1 MEENL
6 GLPKTA
12 WPPTYALFFGALALL
27 AALSLLGTTA
37 LAAGLPEETI
47 AAQTELCGEDC
58 GHTHEEVFSHTEHT
72 EESLPEPEEIAVP
85 VATPLLEQPE
95 PEAEQS
101 TDTSGVIPGSGI
113 HWELNEYGWLM
124 LSGSGACPV
133 FTSPDDQPWAAVR
146 EQITQVWFEDM
157 DALSIPSLAYWFT
170 GCTALTMAEI
180 PYTTPVIGAAAF
192 ADCPSLRQIQLYY
205 SGTFTIVPGAF
216 STGSLT
222 PLLGLLGTM
231 AVNQQMAFFSDALGH
246 SALTGIGLG
255 ILLGVSS
262 DLLAMLVFGIVWAL
276 LICRI
281 KQTGAASTDTIIS
294 VFSSTSVAA
303 GVLVLSMG
311 GGFAKYSS
319 LLVGDVLAVQDSDLL
334 YLLIALV
341 AGIALWAVMYNSLL
355 LSGISPSLARSR
367 GIHNRLVECAFVV
380 LVAVAVMLA
389 IRWVGVMLINALL
402 ILPAAAGRNLA
413 RSSRQHAV
421 YSVVIALVCGVA
433 GLICAY
439 YLDTT
444 AGAAIVLFAAV
455 CYAISLGIRAL
466 RK

>member
-1 MEENL
+1 MDAIRAFVQML
-6 GLPKTA
+6 LPFEF
-12 WPPTYALFFGALALL
+12 LQFDFMVNALL
-27 AALSLLGTTA
+27 AILL
-37 LAAGLPEETI
+37 
-47 AAQTELCGEDC
+47 
-58 GHTHEEVFSHTEHT
+58 
-72 EESLPEPEEIAVP
+72 
-85 VATPLLEQPE
+85 
-95 PEAEQS
+95 
-101 TDTSGVIPGSGI
+101 
-113 HWELNEYGWLM
+113 
-124 LSGSGACPV
+124 
-133 FTSPDDQPWAAVR
+133 
-146 EQITQVWFEDM
+146 
-157 DALSIPSLAYWFT
+157 
-170 GCTALTMAEI
+170 
-180 PYTTPVIGAAAF
+180 
-192 ADCPSLRQIQLYY
+192 
-205 SGTFTIVPGAF
+205 
-216 STGSLT
+216 LT

-413 RSSRQHAV
+413 VEPSARGVQRGDCAGVRRGRADLRVLSG
-421 YSVVIALVCGVA
+421 YDGGCGDCVVRGGVLRHLA
-433 GLICAY
+433 GHS
-439 YLDTT
+439 
-444 AGAAIVLFAAV
+444 GAEKMILFSDSPAPSWHMF
-455 CYAISLGIRAL
+455 I
-466 RK
+466 